1 MAQIYFWCPC
11 IQLDLAQFQ
20 RNFAKYFWLNC
31 MQKLY
36 VSFFWPWP
44 FLSLWLLYSLICV
57 QFCFKENVKDILI
70 TLSWKYF
77 LTLIFQLI
85 FYLFLF
91 FFLQF
96 MQLQKNCSYYFF
108 YQTSKIHI
116 NEQINWLLNF
126 YFKPSLQ
133 FLLQY

>member
-1 MAQIYFWCPC
+1 MYFWCPC

-85 FYLFLF
+85 FYLFIIIF
-91 FFLQF
+91 FCSSCNCKKTVHTISSTKLQRYIL
-96 MQLQKNCSYYFF
+96 MNKLTGSL
-108 YQTSKIHI
+108 I
-116 NEQINWLLNF
+116 F